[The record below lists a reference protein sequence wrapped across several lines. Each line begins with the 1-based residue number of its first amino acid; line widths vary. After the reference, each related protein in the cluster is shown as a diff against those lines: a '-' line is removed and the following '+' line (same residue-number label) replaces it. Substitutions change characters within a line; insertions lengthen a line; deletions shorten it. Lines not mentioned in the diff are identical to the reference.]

1 LGNVKALFFE
11 LAADGKLDPAV
22 KRKIGLVAKGQLL
35 PGHERLRKQPG
46 FFKKLKGFMAMV
58 HIALFNS

>member
-1 LGNVKALFFE
+1 

-22 KRKIGLVAKGQLL
+22 KRKIGKLAKGQLL

-46 FFKKLKGFMAMV
+46 LWKKLKGFLAMIR
-58 HIALFNS
+58 IALFNR